1 MSDLQE
7 EIYCSDKFGG
17 SKMTDCRTCKYGN
30 TPWIPTKLCG
40 HPESQTVPRGFVLNK
55 TRHIVIE
62 WTGCKHFE
70 AEEV

>member
-1 MSDLQE
+1 
-7 EIYCSDKFGG
+7 
-17 SKMTDCRTCKYGN
+17 MTDCRTCKYGN